1 MALRRQGVGIMQ
13 SRDESELGA
22 GFCKLVGKRLL
33 VDPVTCSSFSRD
45 ICCDHNV
52 GSHSV
57 FRRACAEVG
66 RPHAKSKNLAEA
78 YSVHVFPRRL
88 RAKGFV
94 LSNSPIQPK
103 KSATLPRGLAMADAD
118 REQID
123 MIDALI
129 FVKRW
134 RWRILLGA
142 SLGLLLAV
150 GYTLQRGA
158 VYTVRVPVS
167 ISDVKSDAAFSSA
180 RIIKTF
186 QAALSS
192 TADEK
197 AAQLVNPKR
206 PPFQLV
212 PDGTPGGF
220 LFTMQTPK
228 VGDDAALKRAVTEF
242 FDVLTNRYNSIRGRE
257 QTLDPVQAFRLRGIR
272 ALGDLGRLELELI
285 QSGVRAGIQPSVL
298 GAIGTGANSKE
309 ATDRAAMLLGV
320 LRGAKSA
327 DSVEI
332 TAYEV
337 RIARILEQAEGLAAG
352 RALLR
357 DLPYNR
363 LPDFEIMGPITVEGQ
378 WKRDVGLAILGV
390 LLGGAAG
397 LFATAM
403 AEFLRRNE
411 TRLREADHAAAR

>member
-1 MALRRQGVGIMQ
+1 
-13 SRDESELGA
+13 
-22 GFCKLVGKRLL
+22 
-33 VDPVTCSSFSRD
+33 
-45 ICCDHNV
+45 
-52 GSHSV
+52 
-57 FRRACAEVG
+57 
-66 RPHAKSKNLAEA
+66 
-78 YSVHVFPRRL
+78 
-88 RAKGFV
+88 
-94 LSNSPIQPK
+94 
-103 KSATLPRGLAMADAD
+103 MADGD

-158 VYTVRVPVS
+158 VYKLRVPVS
-167 ISDVKSDAAFSSA
+167 ILNSKSDAEFASS
-180 RIIKTF
+180 RIVKTF
-186 QAALSS
+186 HAALSGLGG
-192 TADEK
+192 EK
-197 AAQLVNPKR
+197 AIPLVNSNR
-206 PPFQLV
+206 APFQLL

-220 LFTMQTPK
+220 LFTMQTSK
-228 VGDDAALKRAVTEF
+228 VGDDGALRRVVAEF
-242 FDVLTNRYNSIRGRE
+242 FDVLTNRYNSINGRE
-257 QTLDPVQAFRLRGIR
+257 GTPDPLLAFRLSEIR
-272 ALGDLGRLELELI
+272 ALGDLGRLELELL

-327 DSVEI
+327 AGVEI
-332 TAYEV
+332 SAYEV
-337 RIARILEQAEGLAAG
+337 RIARILEQAEALAAG

-363 LPDFEIMGPITVEGQ
+363 LPDFKIMGPITVEGQ
-378 WKRDVGLAILGV
+378 WQRDVGLLILGT

-397 LFATAM
+397 LFAAAM
-403 AEFLRRNE
+403 SEFLRRN
-411 TRLREADHAAAR
+411 RARFQT

>member
-1 MALRRQGVGIMQ
+1 MTDGG
-13 SRDESELGA
+13 
-22 GFCKLVGKRLL
+22 
-33 VDPVTCSSFSRD
+33 
-45 ICCDHNV
+45 
-52 GSHSV
+52 
-57 FRRACAEVG
+57 
-66 RPHAKSKNLAEA
+66 
-78 YSVHVFPRRL
+78 
-88 RAKGFV
+88 
-94 LSNSPIQPK
+94 
-103 KSATLPRGLAMADAD
+103 

-134 RWRILLGA
+134 RWRIVLGA

-167 ISDVKSDAAFSSA
+167 IVNSKLDAEFDSS
-180 RIIKTF
+180 RIVKTF
-186 QAALSS
+186 QAALNSLS
-192 TADEK
+192 GEK
-197 AAQLVNPKR
+197 AIPLVNPKR

-220 LFTMQTPK
+220 LFTTQTPK
-228 VGDDAALKRAVTEF
+228 VGDDVALQRAVTEF

-257 QTLDPVQAFRLRGIR
+257 GTLDPLLTFRLREIR

-298 GAIGTGANSKE
+298 GAIGTGAKSKE

-332 TAYEV
+332 SAYEV
-337 RIARILEQAEGLAAG
+337 RIARILEQAETLNAG
-352 RALLR
+352 RPLLR

-363 LPDFEIMGPITVEGQ
+363 LPDFEIMGPLTVEGQ

-397 LFATAM
+397 LFAAAT
-403 AEFLRRNE
+403 AEFLRRNQV
-411 TRLREADHAAAR
+411 RLREAGHPAAR

>member
-1 MALRRQGVGIMQ
+1 MTDGG
-13 SRDESELGA
+13 
-22 GFCKLVGKRLL
+22 
-33 VDPVTCSSFSRD
+33 
-45 ICCDHNV
+45 
-52 GSHSV
+52 
-57 FRRACAEVG
+57 
-66 RPHAKSKNLAEA
+66 
-78 YSVHVFPRRL
+78 
-88 RAKGFV
+88 
-94 LSNSPIQPK
+94 
-103 KSATLPRGLAMADAD
+103 

-158 VYTVRVPVS
+158 VYSVRVPVS
-167 ISDVKSDAAFSSA
+167 ITNLKSDVEFDSSG
-180 RIIKTF
+180 IVKTF
-186 QAALSS
+186 QAALNSLG
-192 TADEK
+192 DEK
-197 AAQLVNPKR
+197 AIPLVNPKL
-206 PPFQLV
+206 PPFLLL

-220 LFTMQTPK
+220 FFTMQTPK
-228 VGDDAALKRAVTEF
+228 VGDDAALRRAVAEF
-242 FDVLTNRYNSIRGRE
+242 FDGLTNRYNSINGRDG
-257 QTLDPVQAFRLRGIR
+257 TLDPVQAFRLREIR

-332 TAYEV
+332 SAYEG

-363 LPDFEIMGPITVEGQ
+363 LPDFKIMGPITVEGQ

-390 LLGGAAG
+390 VLGGAAG
-397 LFATAM
+397 LFAAAM
-403 AEFLRRNE
+403 AEFLRRNQ
-411 TRLREADHAAAR
+411 TRLREADLSAAK

>member
-1 MALRRQGVGIMQ
+1 
-13 SRDESELGA
+13 
-22 GFCKLVGKRLL
+22 
-33 VDPVTCSSFSRD
+33 
-45 ICCDHNV
+45 
-52 GSHSV
+52 
-57 FRRACAEVG
+57 
-66 RPHAKSKNLAEA
+66 
-78 YSVHVFPRRL
+78 
-88 RAKGFV
+88 
-94 LSNSPIQPK
+94 
-103 KSATLPRGLAMADAD
+103 MADAD

-158 VYTVRVPVS
+158 VYSVRVPVS
-167 ISDVKSDAAFSSA
+167 ITNLKSDVEFDSS
-180 RIIKTF
+180 RIVKTF
-186 QAALSS
+186 QAAVSS
-192 TADEK
+192 P
-197 AAQLVNPKR
+197 AAEDSLLLKSLKR
-206 PPFQLV
+206 APFQLV
-212 PDGTPGGF
+212 SDGTPGGF
-220 LFTMQTPK
+220 FFTMQTPQFE
-228 VGDDAALKRAVTEF
+228 DDAALRRAVAEF
-242 FDVLTNRYNSIRGRE
+242 FDGLTNRYNSINGRE
-257 QTLDPVQAFRLRGIR
+257 GTLDPLLSFRLRGIR
-272 ALGDLGRLELELI
+272 SLGDLGRLELELI

-298 GAIGTGANSKE
+298 VAVGTGANSKE

-332 TAYEV
+332 SAYEV
-337 RIARILEQAEGLAAG
+337 RIARILEQAEALNAG
-352 RALLR
+352 RPLLR

-363 LPDFEIMGPITVEGQ
+363 LPDFKIMGPITVEGQ

-397 LFATAM
+397 LFAAAM
-403 AEFLRRNE
+403 AEFLRRNK

>member
-1 MALRRQGVGIMQ
+1 MTDGG
-13 SRDESELGA
+13 
-22 GFCKLVGKRLL
+22 
-33 VDPVTCSSFSRD
+33 
-45 ICCDHNV
+45 
-52 GSHSV
+52 
-57 FRRACAEVG
+57 
-66 RPHAKSKNLAEA
+66 
-78 YSVHVFPRRL
+78 
-88 RAKGFV
+88 
-94 LSNSPIQPK
+94 
-103 KSATLPRGLAMADAD
+103 

-158 VYTVRVPVS
+158 VYSVRVPVS
-167 ISDVKSDAAFSSA
+167 ITNLKSDVEFDSS
-180 RIIKTF
+180 RIVKTF
-186 QAALSS
+186 QAAVSS
-192 TADEK
+192 P
-197 AAQLVNPKR
+197 AAEDSLLLKSLKR
-206 PPFQLV
+206 APFQLV
-212 PDGTPGGF
+212 SDGTPGGF
-220 LFTMQTPK
+220 LFTIQTPK
-228 VGDDAALKRAVTEF
+228 VGDDVALQRAVTEF

-257 QTLDPVQAFRLRGIR
+257 QTLDPVQAFRLREIR

-332 TAYEV
+332 SAYEV

-363 LPDFEIMGPITVEGQ
+363 LPDFKIMGPITAEGQ

-397 LFATAM
+397 LFAAAT
-403 AEFLRRNE
+403 AEFLRRNQA
-411 TRLREADHAAAR
+411 RLREAGHPAAR